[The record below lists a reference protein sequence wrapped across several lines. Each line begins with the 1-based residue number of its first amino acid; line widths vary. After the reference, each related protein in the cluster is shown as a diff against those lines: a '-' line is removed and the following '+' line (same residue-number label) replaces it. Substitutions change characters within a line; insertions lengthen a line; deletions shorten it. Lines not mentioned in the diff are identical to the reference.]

1 MDSKEIKNQDDLIER
16 LVTDGKDI
24 VEDLV
29 KNEMSREKSWQ
40 HCYKI
45 FKNFKN
51 KTMDEREEDLLALNL
66 GFYLASFGMYRGS
79 SFLINYDYKIHKN
92 VIKKFNEEKDKI
104 ICGDFI
110 NYDTY
115 NELKE
120 GISNSYK
127 LYAEQ
132 SKNFVTETLV
142 TKILLG
148 VFSCIPAF
156 DRNLRRV
163 LKEAKDKLGEDIN
176 QSVNEKTIAFLQEL
190 ATKVENK
197 ELEELNQKQKE
208 YLQNNGYNKVR
219 ILDLCVW
226 AYGAELLKKDK

>member
-1 MDSKEIKNQDDLIER
+1 MWR
-16 LVTDGKDI
+16 L
-24 VEDLV
+24 
-29 KNEMSREKSWQ
+29 
-40 HCYKI
+40 
-45 FKNFKN
+45 
-51 KTMDEREEDLLALNL
+51 
-66 GFYLASFGMYRGS
+66 
-79 SFLINYDYKIHKN
+79 
-92 VIKKFNEEKDKI
+92 
-104 ICGDFI
+104 I

-197 ELEELNQKQKE
+197 MMEELNQKQKE

-226 AYGAELLKKDK
+226 AYGAELLKKGK

>member
-1 MDSKEIKNQDDLIER
+1 M
-16 LVTDGKDI
+16 
-24 VEDLV
+24 
-29 KNEMSREKSWQ
+29 NEQ
-40 HCYKI
+40 
-45 FKNFKN
+45 
-51 KTMDEREEDLLALNL
+51 EEDILALNL
-66 GFYLASFGMYRGS
+66 GFYLASFGMYRAS
-79 SFLINYDYKIHKN
+79 SFLINYDYKIHKD
-92 VIKKFNEEKDKI
+92 VIKKLNEEKEKI
-104 ICGDFI
+104 ICGNFI

-120 GISNSYK
+120 KINNSYK
-127 LYAEQ
+127 SYAGQ

-190 ATKVENK
+190 ATKVEDK
-197 ELEELNQKQKE
+197 MREELNQRQKE

-226 AYGAELLKKDK
+226 AYGAALLQ

>member
-1 MDSKEIKNQDDLIER
+1 MDSKEIKNQDDLIAK
-16 LVTDGKDI
+16 LVKYGKEI
-24 VEDLV
+24 VVDLV
-29 KNEMSREKSWQ
+29 ENEMSREKSWQ

-45 FKNFKN
+45 FKKDFKN
-51 KTMDEREEDLLALNL
+51 KTMNEQEEDILALNL

-79 SFLINYDYKIHKN
+79 SFLINYDYKIHKD
-92 VIKKFNEEKDKI
+92 VIKKLNEEKEKI
-104 ICGDFI
+104 ICGNFI

-120 GISNSYK
+120 KINNSYK
-127 LYAEQ
+127 SYAGQ

-190 ATKVENK
+190 ATKVEDK
-197 ELEELNQKQKE
+197 MREELNQRQKE

-226 AYGAELLKKDK
+226 AYGAALLQ